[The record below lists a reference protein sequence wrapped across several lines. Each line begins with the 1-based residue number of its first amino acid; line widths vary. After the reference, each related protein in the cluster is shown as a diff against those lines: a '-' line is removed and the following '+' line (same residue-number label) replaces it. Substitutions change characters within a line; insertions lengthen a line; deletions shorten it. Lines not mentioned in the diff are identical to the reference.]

1 MGWGIRIGASLPEMG
16 ENDRIP
22 RRSID
27 LPQCLA
33 FILSFP
39 DDSISYPESGKTSF
53 EAGLDR
59 YLQEHKGE
67 RVHIRQLAKR
77 FNSLPNTI
85 IRKLK
90 LFNWRPCGGGY
101 WYS

>member
-1 MGWGIRIGASLPEMG
+1 M
-16 ENDRIP
+16 
-22 RRSID
+22 
-27 LPQCLA
+27 
-33 FILSFP
+33 
-39 DDSISYPESGKTSF
+39 SF

-59 YLQEHKGE
+59 YLQEHQGE

-77 FNSLPNTI
+77 FNSLPDTI

>member
-1 MGWGIRIGASLPEMG
+1 MG
-16 ENDRIP
+16 ENDCITK
-22 RRSID
+22 RSID

-33 FILSFP
+33 FILSFQG
-39 DDSISYPESGKTSF
+39 DSTSYQGIGKMSF

-59 YLQEHKGE
+59 YLQEHQGE
-67 RVHIRQLAKR
+67 RVHIRQLTKR
-77 FNSLPNTI
+77 FNSLPDTI